1 MKDDKKPK
9 IIRRGSIK
17 YKKITHAP
25 TEGVD
30 SMVHVSIDF
39 MKEIF
44 DLEQS
49 DYFITDEARLLD
61 FTEFGSEDIK
71 PFINKIKKVYGV
83 DVSDVPK
90 GNLLEIFRMVEPHMP
105 KGAGRERNASRHRTI
120 KTYRRNHCCPVK
132 N

>member
-17 YKKITHAP
+17 FKTITHAP

-30 SMVHVSIDF
+30 SMVHVSTEF

-44 DLEQS
+44 NLEQS
-49 DYFITDEARLLD
+49 DYFITDEARLID
-61 FTEFGSEDIK
+61 FTDFGSEDIK
-71 PFINKIKKVYGV
+71 PFINKIKKIYGV

-90 GNLLEIFRMVEPHMP
+90 GNLLEIFRLVEPHMS
-105 KGAGRERNASRHRTI
+105 KQAGRARNASRHRTI
-120 KTYRRNHCCPVK
+120 KTYKRNTK
-132 N
+132 